1 MINQNSGG
9 WIFEV
14 ENDAG
19 ALLFVVASPDP
30 LEAEQILRRGL
41 GLADDSDVA
50 PFRRASA
57 EELEILGLG
66 DGEIKGPM

>member
-19 ALLFVVASPDP
+19 ALLFVVASSDP
-30 LEAEQILRRGL
+30 LEAEQILRREL
-41 GLADDSDVA
+41 SLAEDSDVA

-57 EELEILGLG
+57 EELEMLDLSNGQ
-66 DGEIKGPM
+66 IKGPM